1 MPHFHAKAVS
11 SQTAE
16 QGFTLIELMVTVAII
31 AIIAAVAIPSY
42 RNHVIKTNRGAA
54 EAFMLQIANKEE
66 QYMLDARQYT
76 ANWGAGGLNLSA
88 PTGVSVNYTITIPV
102 VTATGYTIKAVPINP
117 PQNDALCGT
126 LTLDQ
131 TGAKTSSAGTVGV
144 CWQ

>member
-11 SQTAE
+11 SPTAE

-42 RNHVIKTNRGAA
+42 RNHIIKTNRGAA

-102 VTATGYTIKAVPINP
+102 VTATGYTITAVPINP
-117 PQNDALCGT
+117 PQNDTLCGT